1 MKIYNKNLAVIEA
14 RTPPFANLIGKDQG
28 VNWIDEIQVGNG
40 DADIVI
46 RTGGAPFIIN
56 ENSPF
61 PRDKAKHKAEE
72 NDYHN
77 DAVTVIFGI
86 GTGYFTR
93 AVLDVM
99 SDRHVV
105 VVVEPVI
112 AMLKIALRLNDYSEE
127 IKKGSLLFACNR
139 EDIDYQLSLVEN
151 GKSISQW
158 LIPTEDY
165 VKHRPAEYSH
175 LLQHTLMLITQLK
188 SNTGTVASAG
198 RLIAKNDILN
208 LPYVIKHR
216 GVAELKDLYKD
227 KPAILVSTGPSL
239 QKNIH
244 LLMDKDVQK
253 RFIIIA
259 VGQALRI
266 LLSYDIKPDFI
277 CSVDFGPVNFGHYKG
292 LLDIKDIPL
301 VSINRTY
308 QPILKHWEG
317 PKFISV
323 SLDGLSAGTLS
334 EFMAHK
340 GGLLQGGSVAHM
352 NFGLA
357 VNMGCNPIIMIG
369 QDLAYE
375 DDGRSHHSLT
385 DEAGSVDIDEKGI
398 TWKVDDPRSEIQGD
412 HNMGPVQ
419 VVNGYYGEPVRTNSG
434 YVSFIST
441 FERMFRQFKDSHT
454 IINATEGGA
463 KLEGCEQMTLEE
475 VIENYGNKA
484 EANYNNTEFLVSE
497 AIDKSVLAPLLSTVD
512 NGKKLVTE
520 SISLIKTDIKELEEI
535 VKNAQRSLTLLK
547 RLRVGA
553 KNTDRKKFAKRLKE
567 NYECT
572 IKTKK
577 LADKNPL
584 VSMSVFW
591 AGKTIAQNRYSNA
604 RQEIKDRL
612 NDKNQADIDF
622 FYTPEGKEVL
632 AIRIE
637 ANEIVM
643 TASRDSAKD
652 LLEAY
657 EETLEEMLELKKN
670 GKLVYDSINPAPHLD
685 DAETYFKNGNWGHNL
700 IEARRI
706 LKRLSSLQWQ
716 TMSEAQHAGKI
727 DKLETKCLFLRNEAI
742 AKAKADY
749 NRESKDKIIKY
760 NHFLELAHKEGR
772 NQKEGIPEKR
782 NFQRS
787 LFYLNKAVEFDPD
800 RPEAKWGMAT
810 TYHGLGDIAQ
820 AKGEVNKAFTFQAN
834 AIETYQELI
843 EEYPENLQFRFELG
857 LVYLR
862 VGFGED
868 ADKQFNH
875 IFKETDKYDFFLK
888 NLANLYFKT
897 GMIEEAKTAI
907 DCYVEKFPFDP
918 RGKKLKGEIYD

>member
-1 MKIYNKNLAVIEA
+1 MNYNKNMVAIEA
-14 RTPPFANLIGKDQG
+14 RIPQFSNLINNDPG
-28 VNWIDEIQVGNG
+28 VDWIDEIQEING
-40 DADIVI
+40 DTNVVV
-46 RTGGAPFIIN
+46 RTATAPFKIN
-56 ENSPF
+56 QVENAVQN
-61 PRDKAKHKAEE
+61 AKEKTQE
-72 NDYHN
+72 NEYHN
-77 DAVTVIFGI
+77 DACTVIFGI
-86 GTGYFTR
+86 GTGYFVK

-99 SDRHVV
+99 KTRHVV
-105 VVVEPVI
+105 IVIEPVM
-112 AMLKIALRLNDYSEE
+112 AMLKIALHLNDYTEA
-127 IKKGSLLFACNR
+127 INRGSLLFACTR
-139 EDIDYQLSLVEN
+139 EDLDYQLSLIEN
-151 GKSISQW
+151 NKSISQW
-158 LIPTEDY
+158 IIVSEDY
-165 VKHRPAEYSH
+165 VKHRPEEYSH

-216 GVAELKDLYKD
+216 GVAELKDLYKG

-244 LLMDKDVQK
+244 LLVDKDVQK
-253 RFIIIA
+253 RFVIIA

-292 LLDIKDIPL
+292 LLDTKDIPL

-357 VNMGCNPIIMIG
+357 ILMGCDPIIMLG

-385 DEAGSVDIDEKGI
+385 DEAGSVDIDENGI
-398 TWKVDDPRSEIQGD
+398 KWSVDDPRSEIQGVHD
-412 HNMGPVQ
+412 MGPVQ
-419 VVNGYYGEPVRTNSG
+419 VVNGYFGQPVRTNSG

-441 FERMFRQFKDSHT
+441 FERMFRQFKGERT

-463 KLEGCEQMTLEE
+463 RLEGAEQMTLEE
-475 VIENYGNKA
+475 VIETYGGPKVAADLLNKDISWLL
-484 EANYNNTEFLVSE
+484 TE
-497 AIDKSVLAPLLSTVD
+497 VD
-512 NGKKLVTE
+512 NSKGLITE
-520 SISLIKTDIKELEEI
+520 SIDLIKSDIKELKDI
-535 VKNAQRSLTLLK
+535 VKSSQRSLVLLK
-547 RLRVGA
+547 RLKVGA

-567 NYECT
+567 NYELT
-572 IKTKK
+572 IRTKK
-577 LADKNPL
+577 LVDKSPL

-591 AGKTIAQNRYSNA
+591 ASKTIAQNKYSNA

-612 NDKNQADIDF
+612 NDKKQANIDY

-657 EETLEEMLELKKN
+657 EETLETMEELEEK
-670 GKLVYDSINPAPHLD
+670 GELVYDSINPPPHLN

-700 IEARRI
+700 IEATRMVPPEDLLFCKGHTGQGPI
-706 LKRLSSLQWQ
+706 NEVIK
-716 TMSEAQHAGKI
+716 
-727 DKLETKCLFLRNEAI
+727 KCLYLRRKAI
-742 AKAKADY
+742 ETAKTDY
-749 NRESKDKIIKY
+749 NREGKDKVIKY

-772 NQKEGIPEKR
+772 NQKEGVSEKR

-787 LFYLNKAVEFDPD
+787 LFYLNKAVEFDSD

-810 TYHGLGDIAQ
+810 TYHGLGDIEQSKDNTARASEYQ
-820 AKGEVNKAFTFQAN
+820 SQ
-834 AIETYQELI
+834 AIETYLELI
-843 EEYPENLQFRFELG
+843 GDYPDNLQFKFELG

-862 VGFGED
+862 VGFGAD
-868 ADKQFNH
+868 ADKQFNQ
-875 IFKETDKYDFFLK
+875 IFKATDAYDFFLK

-897 GMIEEAKTAI
+897 GMIEEAQIAI
-907 DCYVEKFPFDP
+907 DCYTEKFPFDS
-918 RGKKLKGEIYD
+918 RGKQLQEDIYK